1 MTAGVPLL
9 LWGGRDDPYH
19 APMQAFAAANGLPVL
34 SVAGDHLA
42 ANLRPDAETLTALRA
57 FLEKA

>member
-1 MTAGVPLL
+1 M
-9 LWGGRDDPYH
+9 LWDGRDNPYH
-19 APMQAFAAANGLPVL
+19 APMQDFAAANGLPFL

-57 FLEKA
+57 FLDKA